1 MLIAWQCIIHLFAF
15 IGEQREFL
23 PLHWASRTGQ
33 LDMVCFHL
41 ESTDVDCT
49 DWVSLESCIVGYKDW
64 ANAVF
69 QWRSTVNVKHQVMQ
83 CLQGRSEM
91 HSLLFV
97 SDRHKC
103 CVSCI
108 LLEEAKA
115 IICANFR
122 EILGV
127 GESSFKQY

>member
-1 MLIAWQCIIHLFAF
+1 MILDYFVLILPTLSYVSTSTFLSMLIAWQCMIHLFAF

-49 DWVSLESCIVGYKDW
+49 DGVSLESCIVGYKDW

-83 CLQGRSEM
+83 CLQGRSEV
-91 HSLLFV
+91 HIYCL
-97 SDRHKC
+97 
-103 CVSCI
+103 
-108 LLEEAKA
+108 
-115 IICANFR
+115 
-122 EILGV
+122 
-127 GESSFKQY
+127 